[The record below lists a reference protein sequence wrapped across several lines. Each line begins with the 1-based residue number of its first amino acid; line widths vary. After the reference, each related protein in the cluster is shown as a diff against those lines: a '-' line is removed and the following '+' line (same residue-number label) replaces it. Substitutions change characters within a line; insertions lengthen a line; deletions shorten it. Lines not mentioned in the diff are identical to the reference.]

1 MKNEL
6 AENIFIFSDQIG
18 AGKTTILKT
27 WTQNKPTV
35 TGFLSVK
42 IDGKRFFDNL
52 KTGEKRPME
61 IENSDLKIGKFS
73 FDPEIFLWA
82 EKELLKQYQSDKE
95 WLIIDEIG
103 PLEIRKNQGFHA
115 LILKIIQEN
124 PASKPKI
131 IFVVRD
137 FMVAEFIDKYK
148 FSHAKILSKNYFT
161 PNKRETDLVGIALC
175 GGESRRMK
183 TDKALLNYGN
193 SPQWKK
199 VHQLLQPF
207 CKKVVIS
214 INEKQWEDW
223 AKENPYEFIIDE
235 KKYFDH
241 GPLTGVLSV
250 LEKFPDSSLLIIGTD
265 FPFLKLENL
274 IHLNNERNSFY
285 EAVCFETEGLLQPL
299 ISIIEKEAI
308 AKLLEYYKQGND
320 SLRKFLGEIKTKEIE
335 ITENQFLENINTE
348 RDFQILKNK
357 ND

>member
-42 IDGKRFFDNL
+42 IDGKRFFENL
-52 KTGEKRPME
+52 ETGEKRPME

-73 FDPEIFLWA
+73 FDPEVFLWA
-82 EKELLKQYQSDKE
+82 EKEFLKQYQSDKE

-161 PNKRETDLVGIALC
+161 PNRTESDLVGIALC

-207 CKKVVIS
+207 CEKVVIS

-235 KKYFDH
+235 KKYANH

-250 LEKFPDSSLLIIGTD
+250 IEKFPESALMIVGTD

-274 IHLNNERNSFY
+274 IHLNNHRSPLY
-285 EAVCFETEGLLQPL
+285 EAACFKKDGFLQPL
-299 ISIIEKEAI
+299 ISIIEKESVV
-308 AKLLEYYKQGND
+308 KLLEFYKQGND
-320 SLRKFLGEIKTKEIE
+320 SLRKFLGEIRTKEIE
-335 ITENQFLENINTE
+335 LSDEFLENINTE
-348 RDFQILKNK
+348 SEFQLLKNK

>member
-6 AENIFIFSDQIG
+6 AENIFIFSDQIV
-18 AGKTTILKT
+18 AGKTSILKD
-27 WTQNKPTV
+27 WAENNPNI

-42 IDGKRFFDNL
+42 IDRKRFFINL
-52 KTGEKRPME
+52 ETGEKQPME
-61 IENSDLKIGKFS
+61 IENSDLKVGKYS
-73 FDPEIFLWA
+73 FDPEVFLWA

-103 PLEIRKNQGFHA
+103 PLEIRKNQGFHE
-115 LILKIIQEN
+115 LILKIIQKNSE
-124 PASKPKI
+124 AKSKV

-148 FSHAKILSKNYFT
+148 FCHAKILSKNYFT
-161 PNKRETDLVGIALC
+161 PNRTESDLVGIALC

-223 AKENPYEFIIDE
+223 AKDEPDEFIIDE
-235 KKYFDH
+235 KKYENH

-250 LEKFPDSSLLIIGTD
+250 FEKFPESALMIVGID
-265 FPFLKLENL
+265 FPFLNLENL
-274 IHLNNERNSFY
+274 INLNNHRSPLY
-285 EAVCFETEGLLQPL
+285 EAACFKKDGFLQPL
-299 ISIIEKEAI
+299 ISIIEKESVV
-308 AKLLEYYKQGND
+308 KLLEFYKQGND

-335 ITENQFLENINTE
+335 LSDEFLENINTE
-348 RDFQILKNK
+348 SEFQNLKNK